1 MLGGPYVAHPWFKT
15 ITNKAN
21 KKFVKFDIFNFYPFI
36 KYDELEKALAVASK
50 FINIISNEIK
60 IIIHTCISI
69 LSDTDGSNWIKAS
82 NEIFDVAM
90 GSYIVTKI
98 CDLIGLFTLNDLR
111 NILVVNSYGIYRMT
125 VWSF

>member
-1 MLGGPYVAHPWFKT
+1 M
-15 ITNKAN
+15 
-21 KKFVKFDIFNFYPFI
+21 KFDIFNFYPFI